1 MVSLIDMGEKPSRAV
16 RVGSSIVYA
25 LLTLTMLFGAVLV
38 VSIVVGV
45 ARHGDS
51 FLYGSSLTVP
61 AKLSTEHL
69 TGLPRGVFVSGS
81 LNVIAKVKD
90 PTTKQ
95 MLLRSPIDLGPL
107 ILFAAGLFLL
117 DRFMVSVK
125 DGDPFGSANVGRL
138 RRIGFLLVLGAPL
151 VELINSALRK
161 ALLDAA
167 PAGRF
172 NGVGS
177 ADFSLPVGALLGGLG
192 AFILAE
198 VFAYGL
204 SLREDVEGT
213 V

>member
-1 MVSLIDMGEKPSRAV
+1 MVSFIDMGKNPSRAV

-25 LLTLTMLFGAVLV
+25 LLALAVLFGAVLL
-38 VSIVVGV
+38 VSVVVGV

-51 FLYGSSLTVP
+51 LLYDSSLDVP
-61 AKLSTEHL
+61 AKLSSGHL
-69 TGLPRGVFVSGS
+69 QDLPKGISMSGS
-81 LNVIAKVKD
+81 VDVGVTVKD

-95 MLLRSPIDLGPL
+95 MLLRSLIDLGPL
-107 ILFAAGLFLL
+107 ILFIAGLFLL
-117 DRFMVSVK
+117 DRFLVSVK
-125 DGDPFGSANVGRL
+125 EGDPFGSANVGRL
-138 RRIGFLLVLGAPL
+138 RRIGLLLVLGAPL

-161 ALLDAA
+161 DLLHDA
-167 PAGRF
+167 PAGRAD
-172 NGVGS
+172 GVG
-177 ADFSLPVGALLGGLG
+177 AAAFSLPVGALLGGLG